1 MLSDMLSHKTTN
13 GVFKLHMRETYIKSD
28 HICLIGY
35 HLPITEYLVCSL
47 QKKVSETE
55 S

>member
-13 GVFKLHMRETYIKSD
+13 GVFKLQMRETYIKSD
-28 HICLIGY
+28 HLCLIGY
-35 HLPITEYLVCSL
+35 HLPITDLVCSL